1 MIIDEIK
8 VILENNEYELD
19 SDTISRIQ
27 TMLESIRE
35 NFNLLTQ
42 TEDELEENE
51 LPLEDLL

>member
-27 TMLESIRE
+27 IMLFVLITNQSM
-35 NFNLLTQ
+35 NLKFI
-42 TEDELEENE
+42 EIIKK
-51 LPLEDLL
+51 